1 MNTEFLEGLS
11 ALSTACALLFGYA
24 AFSRNRKKDDAE
36 DGGGKAAMMS
46 DIGYIKANTE
56 EIKAEQKEQR
66 SFNTEMVTRI
76 TAVEESAKQA
86 HKRLDRMEGGEKG

>member
-1 MNTEFLEGLS
+1 MSTTFLEGISL
-11 ALSTACALLFGYA
+11 LSTVCALVFGYA
-24 AFSRNRKKDDAE
+24 VFSRNRKKDDTE
-36 DGGGKAAMMS
+36 DGGSKAAMMS

-76 TAVEESAKQA
+76 TAVEESARQA